1 MSYQAL
7 SKILKI
13 LADPSRLEILDI
25 LSCGELC
32 ACDLLAHFDFSQ
44 PTLSYHMK
52 ALVDNELVFTRKSG
66 NKRLYRLNRVLL
78 EAVNANINFIHTAH
92 ECCICHDII
101 SGECGA

>member
-32 ACDLLAHFDFSQ
+32 ACDLLAHFQFSQ

-52 ALVDNELVFTRKSG
+52 ALVDSELVFTRKSG
-66 NKRLYRLNRVLL
+66 NKRMYRLNHALL

-92 ECCICHDII
+92 EHCMCHDIK